1 MRAVFMSYR
10 RADSADVSGR
20 IRDHLVAEFGEDAIF
35 KDVISIPP
43 GEDFQDYIHQ
53 QMANCEVCL
62 PIIGR
67 YWLNIRNADGQRRLD
82 DPHDL
87 VRREIE
93 SALALKIPVIPLL
106 VMGAEMPAA
115 EDLPES
121 LVKLVGL
128 NAHTVRPD
136 PDFQQD
142 MRSLSNGIKQHLDW
156 LMRHR
161 LSVLLRL
168 KNWGRTIAGFLPS
181 RSAMQRGARMLL
193 ACLLVGAGGGLVLD
207 HINDVD
213 GDYLLL
219 GVILS
224 VLFYVYYELLTR
236 MARY

>member
-20 IRDHLVAEFGEDAIF
+20 IRDHLVADFGEEAIF

-43 GEDFQDYIHQ
+43 GEDFQSYINQ
-53 QMANCEVCL
+53 QIAQCEVFL

-67 YWLNIRNADGQRRLD
+67 YWLSMTNNQGQRRLE
-82 DPHDL
+82 DPRDL

-93 SALALKIPVIPLL
+93 SALELAIPIIPLL
-106 VMGAEMPAA
+106 VMGAEMPGE

-121 LVKLVGL
+121 LAKLASL

-142 MRSLSNGIKQHLDW
+142 MLSLSNGIKKHLDW

-161 LSVLLRL
+161 LGALLRI
-168 KNWGRTIAGFLPS
+168 KHWARRIAGILPS
-181 RSAMQRGARMLL
+181 RSTVQRGGRMLL
-193 ACLLVGAGGGLVLD
+193 ACLLVGAGGGWVLD
-207 HINDVD
+207 HINDYD

-224 VLFYVYYELLTR
+224 ILFYVYFLLLTR
-236 MARY
+236 LAQR